1 MKVSRLS
8 PVKLER
14 DPCQIFEGVKTPVA
28 LRVRMDHMGEHGC
41 AFTAEKLAGQILVR
55 QKPDHSWGTVS
66 ETVCALFDLQLLNP
80 GGNLI
85 TRSGVSWLLEEHLP
99 AMECVST
106 DGSPYH
112 NLFFKVERYQSKKLN
127 DIAGTPFSKG
137 CSGFIKTGAA
147 LYLASANK
155 MHANE
160 RVAAALESLDKVIKV
175 RKGRWCS
182 PSCSNN
188 ILQGYAMHPEA
199 KDGPAMRAAVAAL
212 GRLQKPSGVWT
223 GAPFYPTLYAL
234 SNCESKPAA
243 KQVRLALA
251 KCARTQKKDGSWGGK
266 NKLHDTYM
274 VLEAMRRSGEVLSL

>member
-1 MKVSRLS
+1 MKVSGLS

-14 DPCQIFEGVKTPVA
+14 DPCQIFAGERTPVA
-28 LRVRMDHMGEHGC
+28 LRVRMDLMGEHGC

-55 QKPDHSWGTVS
+55 QRPDHSWGTVS
-66 ETVCALFDLQLLNP
+66 ETIRALYDLQLLNP

-99 AMECVST
+99 QIVQKSS
-106 DGSPYH
+106 DGAPYS
-112 NLFFKVERYQSKKLN
+112 NLFFKVERGQSKKLN
-127 DIAGTPFSKG
+127 ELGCTPFAKG

-155 MHANE
+155 MHGNE
-160 RVAAALESLDKVIKV
+160 RVVAALESLDEVVTV

-199 KDGPAMRAAVAAL
+199 KDGSAMRAAVAAL
-212 GRLQKPSGVWT
+212 GKLQKLSGVWA
-223 GAPFYPTLYAL
+223 GVPFYPTLYAI

-243 KQVRLALA
+243 KQVKLALA

-266 NKLHDTYM
+266 SKLHDTYLI
-274 VLEAMRRSGEVLSL
+274 LEAMKRSGEI